1 MTWFTRVLCLEGNQS
16 VPLLGTGTH
25 TSSPFNMVLYNI
37 CFFVI
42 LSVVWYRALCTHYLV
57 PRIILPGTGTAG
69 SREKQ
74 KEKKTAN
81 AQIVVGAL
89 RFKSK
94 ISTTHIKI
102 TCWCNCDHRSC
113 FQVLQVNLSFF
124 VPDDLLT
131 NAILAK
137 LFSLLFSPPSCLCFL
152 KTPDATRHNIC
163 QEHHIVVLTNQS
175 SGESTHILDGV
186 VWQWSG
192 SLKRNMRDMETKE
205 TEEETNQR
213 TTCQFFLLFFKT
225 KKI

>member
-1 MTWFTRVLCLEGNQS
+1 M
-16 VPLLGTGTH
+16 
-25 TSSPFNMVLYNI
+25 
-37 CFFVI
+37 
-42 LSVVWYRALCTHYLV
+42 VWYTALCTHSYYCTWYRELFYLV
-57 PRIILPGTGTAG
+57 PQAHG
-69 SREKQ
+69 EKQ

-175 SGESTHILDGV
+175 SSESTHILDGV

-192 SLKRNMRDMETKE
+192 SLKRNVWDMETKE

-213 TTCQFFLLFFKT
+213 TTCQFLCFCVFFYYVM
-225 KKI
+225 IGARNI

>member
-1 MTWFTRVLCLEGNQS
+1 M
-16 VPLLGTGTH
+16 
-25 TSSPFNMVLYNI
+25 
-37 CFFVI
+37 
-42 LSVVWYRALCTHYLV
+42 VWYTALCTHSYYCTWYRELFYLV
-57 PRIILPGTGTAG
+57 PQAHG
-69 SREKQ
+69 EKQ

-175 SGESTHILDGV
+175 SSESTHILDGV

-192 SLKRNMRDMETKE
+192 SLKKKCVRHGNERNRRRNKSE
-205 TEEETNQR
+205 NYLSVFVFL
-213 TTCQFFLLFFKT
+213 CFFF
-225 KKI
+225 IM